1 MRAHVLMHVDFEGPG
16 SMGTWFASHGYTLT
30 HTRFYQDIPALPEL
44 SDIDVLVVMGGP
56 MSVNDEA
63 EFPWLV
69 TEKRYVRAA
78 IQAGKPVL
86 GVCLGAQLIA
96 SVLGARVFPNKL
108 REIGWFPVRAA
119 EVAESDGLFAFP
131 EQIEVFHWHG
141 ETFTIPPGATRILKS
156 RYCENQ
162 AFAMGPH
169 LGMQC
174 HVEMTEA
181 MIRLWCRVWADE
193 KAAAGPSVQTPDQMY
208 EHMEERIAAMRMA
221 ADRLYARWVA
231 GLRR

>member
-56 MSVNDEA
+56 MSVNDET

-141 ETFTIPPGATRILKS
+141 ETFDIPDGAVLLASSKACR
-156 RYCENQ
+156 NQ
-162 AFAMGPH
+162 AFQYGSKVLGLQFHLETTPESARSIVDHCRDELVPADYVQGETTILTAPHTRYEAINLLMGDV
-169 LGMQC
+169 LDFL
-174 HVEMTEA
+174 TE
-181 MIRLWCRVWADE
+181 
-193 KAAAGPSVQTPDQMY
+193 Q
-208 EHMEERIAAMRMA
+208 
-221 ADRLYARWVA
+221 
-231 GLRR
+231 